1 MAGPIRLGGVD
12 DAIERPLRTGRA
24 QRPEA
29 TGPQAPE
36 GKETA
41 SQNAVLERLLRYERR
56 IENSLYRMLNQLRRV
71 RDQIQKEELEDPSIL
86 ERWWEGDWSAR
97 KARVFACC
105 PPAEAP
111 PGPTAGGA
119 AQPTI
124 RRIAESY
131 SGVIPEEEMD
141 GTGWPRSYSL
151 RAMRWMRQDQLPLHP
166 SACACLHSSIA
177 ASYRPSCS
185 NRPLACK

>member
-1 MAGPIRLGGVD
+1 
-12 DAIERPLRTGRA
+12 
-24 QRPEA
+24 
-29 TGPQAPE
+29 
-36 GKETA
+36 
-41 SQNAVLERLLRYERR
+41 
-56 IENSLYRMLNQLRRV
+56 MLNQLRRV
-71 RDQIQKEELEDPSIL
+71 RDQIQKAELEDPSIL
-86 ERWWEGDWSAR
+86 EQWREEDWNAR
-97 KARVFACC
+97 KARVFAGC

-111 PGPTAGGA
+111 PWPAREKSGGA
-119 AQPTI
+119 VQPTI
-124 RRIAESY
+124 RRIAKGY

-185 NRPLACK
+185 NRALACK